1 MRRQFS
7 TGIQI
12 KKDAP
17 ALFTI
22 SAGLLAGFIHVLI
35 GPDHLAA
42 LAPMAADQ
50 RHRAWITG
58 FRWGIGHST
67 GVLLVGMLVLIF
79 REIIPVNLISTYS
92 ERVVGVVLIAI
103 GIWALRKTMNQ
114 HVHTHPHSH
123 DGKDH
128 VHIHMHTSVPKHRHT
143 HAALAVGALH
153 GLAGSSHIF
162 GILPALH
169 GHRIWHGS
177 VLKPY
182 WEIVNAFL
190 FKYLVFIQRLY
201 DHMRRCCYINR
212 WILVDGVMNPNDS
225 ITCWHFTGFFQFCAG
240 AQNLI

>member
-1 MRRQFS
+1 MRRHFS
-7 TGIQI
+7 TSIQI
-12 KKDAP
+12 KKDSP

-58 FRWGIGHST
+58 FRWGIGHSS
-67 GVLLVGMLVLIF
+67 GVLLIGILVLIF
-79 REIIPVNLISTYS
+79 REIVPVNLISTYS

-153 GLAGSSHIF
+153 GLARSSHIF
-162 GILPALH
+162 GILPALALPSFTLAV
-169 GHRIWHGS
+169 GYITAFGMGTVFGM
-177 VLKPY
+177 VLFSSLIGKLSTHFSSSTL
-182 WEIVNAFL
+182 FL
-190 FKYLVFIQRLY
+190 YKGFMTTCAVAA
-201 DHMRRCCYINR
+201 
-212 WILVDGVMNPNDS
+212 ILIGRFWLM
-225 ITCWHFTGFFQFCAG
+225 G
-240 AQNLI
+240 